1 MTNAQKRFCDEYLI
15 DLNATRA
22 YKVAYSRCKKD
33 ETANVNGSKLL
44 RNTKVQEYISE
55 KQKDIE
61 KRTEV
66 TQDMVIK
73 ELAAIAFSKA
83 SDYAS
88 LKRMERTIPIYES
101 GVIVDY
107 KREEYIGIEFT
118 PTNELSEEQKKALA
132 GIKEGKF
139 GIQVDSCDKVK
150 ALELLGKHLG
160 MFKEKVTIDGN
171 VNTNNPFSG
180 MSTEELRK
188 ILNE

>member
-22 YKVAYSRCKKD
+22 YKVAYPNCKKD
-33 ETANVNGSKLL
+33 ETARANGSRLL
-44 RNTKVQEYISE
+44 TKANIQIYVTE
-55 KQKDIE
+55 KIKEREQ
-61 KRTEV
+61 RTEI

-73 ELAAIAFSKA
+73 ELAKIAFLDIRKLYTENGQLKNITDIDNETAGAIS
-83 SDYAS
+83 S
-88 LKRMERTIPIYES
+88 LETL
-101 GVIVDY
+101 
-107 KREEYIGIEFT
+107 EEYEGYGDDREKIGDT
-118 PTNELSEEQKKALA
+118 QKVKLL
-132 GIKEGKF
+132 
-139 GIQVDSCDKVK
+139 DKTK